1 MGVQYDHPSVPVY
14 YHPTLPVP
22 RLRPQLSYRT
32 PPTIP
37 QNVRYHQNVLVPA
50 NPYLHEA
57 IPDWLKVYF
66 KASPHL
72 DHKLN
77 WGLFRLP
84 ELECFNTMLNKLF
97 ADELIEL
104 VKKYEG
110 IRFRMSQELTNRRTA
125 YLMHNNRSI
134 VHHQ

>member
-1 MGVQYDHPSVPVY
+1 M
-14 YHPTLPVP
+14 
-22 RLRPQLSYRT
+22 
-32 PPTIP
+32 
-37 QNVRYHQNVLVPA
+37 
-50 NPYLHEA
+50 
-57 IPDWLKVYF
+57 
-66 KASPHL
+66 

-125 YLMHNNRSI
+125 YLMHNNRGI